1 MGLHFLFPVLLNIL
15 LLSSSYLV
23 VVLQMSLSY
32 KTFNLLSNSG
42 KKASPLVVALA
53 YSSSFSSSHFSFL
66 EKLPLYKENSNNIL
80 RRSLHPSSI
89 IRQTISNINKN
100 NNNNITRKMT
110 SPTRLKTMRSPMK
123 KVESQV
129 NLHPLLCDPFRV
141 TVIGSGNWGTTI
153 AKVVSENTAIHSHV
167 FEKEVQMWV
176 FEEKIDG
183 QNLTEII
190 NTKHENVKYL
200 PGIELPENLR
210 ANPDLL
216 DAVKEADILVFN
228 IPHQFLSRIV
238 KQLEGH
244 VKKGARAI
252 SCLKGFEVGVK
263 GVQLLSSYITDEL
276 GIACG
281 ALSGAN
287 LAPEVAKEH
296 WSETTVAYQ
305 LPKDFRGEGKDV
317 DHKILKVL
325 FHRPYFHV
333 NVIDDVAGISIA
345 GALKNVVA
353 LGCGFVEGL
362 GWGNNAGAAIQRVGL
377 GEIIKFGQM
386 FFPESRVETYYQES
400 AGVADLITTCS
411 GGRNVRVAKYMA
423 ETGKGAI
430 ESEKD
435 LLNGQSA
442 QGVITCKE
450 VHEWLDK
457 CELTQEFPLF
467 EAVYQIV
474 YNNVPMENLPDMI
487 EELDDFGF

>member
-1 MGLHFLFPVLLNIL
+1 MNVIKYSKPLLTYSRTSYSILHK
-15 LLSSSYLV
+15 SSTNLITARS
-23 VVLQMSLSY
+23 
-32 KTFNLLSNSG
+32 KTTTTTTKS
-42 KKASPLVVALA
+42 KPKTMASPNRLKNLSVNFPIKKSESTV
-53 YSSSFSSSHFSFL
+53 
-66 EKLPLYKENSNNIL
+66 
-80 RRSLHPSSI
+80 SLHPLS
-89 IRQTISNINKN
+89 R
-100 NNNNITRKMT
+100 
-110 SPTRLKTMRSPMK
+110 
-123 KVESQV
+123 
-129 NLHPLLCDPFRV
+129 DPFKV
-141 TVIGSGNWGTTI
+141 TIIGSGNWGTTI
-153 AKVVSENTAIHSHV
+153 AKVVAENTAIHTHV
-167 FEKEVQMWV
+167 FHKEVQMWV

-183 QNLTEII
+183 VNLTEII

-200 PGIELPENLR
+200 PGIDLPENLV
-210 ANPDLL
+210 ANPSLT
-216 DAVKEADILVFN
+216 DAVKDADILVFN
-228 IPHQFLSRIV
+228 VPHQFLARIV
-238 KQLEGH
+238 GQLQGH
-244 VKKGARAI
+244 VKEGARGI

-276 GIACG
+276 GVACG

-296 WSETTVAYQ
+296 FSETTVAYQ
-305 LPKDFRGEGKDV
+305 LPKDFKGEGKDV
-317 DHKILKVL
+317 DHKILKAL

-362 GWGNNAGAAIQRVGL
+362 GWGSNAGAAIQRVGL

-411 GGRNVRVAKYMA
+411 GGRNVKVAKFMA
-423 ETGKGAI
+423 KTGKSAL
-430 ESEKD
+430 EAEKE

-442 QGVITCKE
+442 QGIITCKE

-457 CELTQEFPLF
+457 CELTQEFPLL

-474 YNNVPMENLPDMI
+474 YNNAPMENIPDMI
-487 EELDDFGF
+487 EALEDFGF